1 MPRQREP
8 EPPVA
13 TDPSARPPSPRL
25 HDLLARVARPSS
37 LAVAGLSAVLLFYAL
52 LKLYSL
58 NFVNGDEHMYFYM
71 SLLVSKGK
79 WPYRDFFFSHP
90 PLQLYIVGALYKVFG
105 YSLALSKAVPSVAA
119 MVSGVHVYLIG
130 KRLVGRL
137 EGVLGTA
144 LFLFTFDVLRGSS
157 HFTGANCALAFA
169 LMAAY
174 QAVAGRNVLAGV
186 LFAIGTFIGVYVAPL
201 ALMLIVLLALRS
213 WKESL
218 RLLASYAAACALVC
232 IVFVQ
237 VAGANAFWY
246 QVFAYNLNK
255 IAFRYSWFAKFR
267 NVAYLNSLAM
277 IGFVPSIVWAASM
290 WILRGRPSGERVLPG
305 ALGRFAARLNLWNG
319 DRVAAQMIF
328 ATFICGYFYF
338 YSTRVDYYSYYFML
352 IMPWMGLMTAT
363 VAVDVVRYLGK
374 RTGALSPAELPLPR
388 AERRRREQSSR
399 KHKGAPGRATTGPA
413 LSLWPLVLCAVALAA
428 VLFYRQGIGSDR
440 QVDMGEESSHYTWHD
455 SPYLP
460 QFVNAA
466 LRGVFWSEAS
476 DPIHPPNA
484 ITYYLQHE
492 SMHAPTI
499 DAFVRAVRAEC
510 RPGERIF
517 GEYSLGPFAGALGPC
532 ILGANLADTNPH
544 RFKVHES
551 SPEDW
556 VRALEQDHLDI
567 AIVVPGMTMMKEIA
581 LREYLTGTFP
591 RVVATWNDPYVGH
604 VELRRRAK

>member
-1 MPRQREP
+1 MPPLPVPRWLRSIRQQAFSHLSI
-8 EPPVA
+8 V
-13 TDPSARPPSPRL
+13 
-25 HDLLARVARPSS
+25 S
-37 LAVAGLSAVLLFYAL
+37 LVAVLLTFAL
-52 LKLYSL
+52 FKLYSL

-90 PLQLYIVGALYKVFG
+90 PLQLYIAGALYKLFG
-105 YSLALSKAVPSVAA
+105 YSLVLSKSIPSIAA
-119 MVSGVHVYLIG
+119 MVSGVYVYLIG
-130 KRLVGRL
+130 RRLVGRL
-137 EGVLGTA
+137 EGVLGTF

-157 HFTGANCALAFA
+157 HFTGANCALACGLIA
-169 LMAAY
+169 VY
-174 QAVAGRNVLAGV
+174 QAIAGRPIRAGIS
-186 LFAIGTFIGVYVAPL
+186 FAVGTFIGVYIAPV
-201 ALMLIVLLALRS
+201 ALMFAVLIAFRS

-218 RLLASYAAACALVC
+218 RLLASYATACAVIC
-232 IVFVQ
+232 VVFAG
-237 VAGANAFWY
+237 VAGVHAFWY
-246 QVFAYNLNK
+246 QVFGYNLNK
-255 IAFRYSWFAKFR
+255 IAFRYSWYAKFR

-277 IGFVPSIVWAASM
+277 IGFVPGIVWAAAM
-290 WILRGRPSGERVLPG
+290 WMLRGRPQGEPCLPG
-305 ALGRFAARLNLWNG
+305 AVGRLGARLNLWNG

-328 ATFICGYFYF
+328 TTLICGYFYF

-363 VAVDVVRYLGK
+363 VAVDIVRTMRERRG
-374 RTGALSPAELPLPR
+374 TGSPAELPR
-388 AERRRREQSSR
+388 AERRRREQAAR
-399 KHKGAPGRATTGPA
+399 KHQGRGTTGPA
-413 LSLWPLVLCAVALAA
+413 WSIWPLVACAATLVA

-440 QVDMGEESSHYTWHD
+440 QVEMGDESSHYTWRD

-460 QFVNAA
+460 QAVNAFA
-466 LRGVFWSEAS
+466 RSVFWAPTS

-499 DAFVRAVRAEC
+499 DTFVRTVRAEC

-532 ILGANLADTNPH
+532 VLAADLADTNPH

-551 SPEDW
+551 TPEDW

-567 AIVVPGMTMMKEIA
+567 AIVVPGMTMLKERA
-581 LREYLTGTFP
+581 LRDYLTGTFA
-591 RVVATWNDPYVGH
+591 RVVATWDDPYAGH
-604 VELRRRAK
+604 VELRRRAN

>member
-1 MPRQREP
+1 MPPAASSNGLRGIR
-8 EPPVA
+8 
-13 TDPSARPPSPRL
+13 ARFLQPSPL
-25 HDLLARVARPSS
+25 SIAALVAMLLS
-37 LAVAGLSAVLLFYAL
+37 FAL

-90 PLQLYIVGALYKVFG
+90 PLQLYIAGALYKLFG
-105 YSLALSKAVPSVAA
+105 YSLALSKAIPSLAA
-119 MVSGVHVYLIG
+119 LVSGVHVFLIG

-137 EGVLGTA
+137 EAVVATA

-157 HFTGANCALAFA
+157 HFTGANCALAFGLVA
-169 LMAAY
+169 TY
-174 QAVAGRNVLAGV
+174 QALAGRSILAGG
-186 LFAIGTFIGVYVAPL
+186 LFALGTFIGVYMAPL
-201 ALMLIVLLALRS
+201 TLMLAVLLAFRS

-218 RLLASYAAACALVC
+218 RLFASYATTCLLICVLFAS
-232 IVFVQ
+232 I
-237 VAGANAFWY
+237 AGAHAFWY
-246 QVFAYNLNK
+246 QIFDYNLNK
-255 IAFRYSWFAKFR
+255 IAFRHSWFAKFR

-277 IGFVPSIVWAASM
+277 IGFVPGIVWAATM
-290 WILRGRPSGERVLPG
+290 WILRGRPSVDRALPG
-305 ALGRFAARLNLWNG
+305 ALGRFGARLNLWNG

-363 VAVDVVRYLGK
+363 VAVDVVRYLRGRK
-374 RTGALSPAELPLPR
+374 VAASTSATEPALPR
-388 AERRRREQSSR
+388 AERRRREQGTR
-399 KHKGAPGRATTGPA
+399 KHKGQVSAGSAW
-413 LSLWPLVLCAVALAA
+413 SLWPLVVCTIAFAA
-428 VLFYRQGIGSDR
+428 VLLYRQEIGSDR
-440 QVDMGEESSHYTWHD
+440 QVDMGDESSRYTWRD

-460 QFVNAA
+460 SGFNA
-466 LRGVFWSEAS
+466 LVRGIFWSPTS

-492 SMHAPTI
+492 SMHAPNI
-499 DAFVRAVRAEC
+499 DAFVRAVRATC

-532 ILGANLADTNPH
+532 VLGANLADTNPH

-551 SPEDW
+551 TPEDW

-567 AIVVPGMTMMKEIA
+567 AIVVPGMTMLKERA
-581 LREYLTGTFP
+581 LRDYLTGTFP
-591 RVVATWNDPYVGH
+591 RIVATWDDPYVGH
-604 VELRRRAK
+604 VEFRRRAN